1 MGIRLFLVAERQLN
15 LASRMK
21 QNHNQSGH
29 DSNAEIIEMKQVKNP
44 VEKYLNKES
53 ILADFRL
60 ANLSRNLSVI
70 GRREVLTGK
79 AKFGIF
85 GDGKEIIQIALAKQF
100 RNGDWR
106 SGYYRDQTWMMA
118 MGLYDSLEFFHQL
131 YGNTDNQFST
141 GSGGRVFNNH
151 FSVPNINPDG
161 SWRDLTKQKNSSAD
175 ISPTAGQMP
184 RLLGLAYASKLFRQ
198 NKDIQQ
204 FTTLSLKGNEVAFG
218 AIGDA
223 STSEGYFW
231 ETINAAGVLQ
241 VPLAVS
247 VYDDGYGISVPK
259 KYQTTKGS
267 ISDIL
272 RGFETEKDKPGIRI
286 FKGKGWDYVGLIKLY
301 EEGIAICRE
310 EHTPVVFHI
319 EEVTQPQGHSTSGSH
334 ERYKNEE
341 RLKWEE
347 DFDPIRKMR
356 EWILSSGIATSD
368 ELDKL
373 AAEAEEEAKESRRK
387 GWDSFQNPIKIE
399 RDALV
404 KIINDRSCKCTDKAR
419 EESVDSYTE
428 DLKKVPSPIRKDNF
442 VTARKILRNICGS
455 CATSDNLK
463 IELEGWLKRNYKDAL
478 QSYDSYLYNET
489 PTSALNVKPIAPVY
503 SAESQEVPG
512 RQILRDNYDKL
523 FTKYPLLVTFGEDT
537 GGIGGVNQS
546 LEGLQKKFGEL
557 RITDTG
563 IREATILGQ
572 GLGLALRGM
581 RPIAEIQYLDYLMYA
596 LQILSDDLAT
606 THYRT
611 AGRMIAPLIISTR
624 GHRLEGIWHSG
635 SPMAMLINS
644 VRGIYVCSPRDMT
657 RAAGFYNTLL
667 EGNSPAIVI
676 EPLNGYRLKEK
687 MPDNIGEYRL
697 ELGIPEILHPGT
709 DLTIISY
716 GSTVKIALEAVKQ
729 LALHDISV
737 ELIDVQTLI
746 PFDRHGMIIE
756 SLKKTNRVLFLDE
769 DLPGGTTAYMM
780 QEVLEKQG
788 GWQYLDSAPKTL
800 TAKEHR
806 PAYTTDGDYFSKP
819 SAEDVF
825 DIIYGMMKEA
835 KPEKY

>member
-1 MGIRLFLVAERQLN
+1 
-15 LASRMK
+15 MK
-21 QNHNQSGH
+21 QNNLQSEEFLTKESIG
-29 DSNAEIIEMKQVKNP
+29 MKQNNH
-44 VEKYLNKES
+44 ESGQYLNKKS
-53 ILADFRL
+53 VLADFRM
-60 ANLSRNLSVI
+60 ANLSRNLSII

-85 GDGKEIIQIALAKQF
+85 GDGKEIIQLALAKQF

-131 YGNTDNQFST
+131 YGNTDNQFNT

-198 NKDIQQ
+198 NKDLHQ
-204 FTTLSLKGNEVAFG
+204 FSTLSTKGNEVAFG
-218 AIGDA
+218 SIGDA

-241 VPLAVS
+241 VPMAVS

-272 RGFETEKDKPGIRI
+272 KGFETEKDKPGIRI
-286 FKGKGWDYVGLIKLY
+286 FKGKGWDYAGLIKLY
-301 EEGIAICRE
+301 EEGIAICRDQ
-310 EHTPVVFHI
+310 HAPVVFHI

-334 ERYKNEE
+334 ERYKSEE
-341 RLKWEE
+341 RLRWEDE
-347 DFDPIRKMR
+347 FDPIKKMR
-356 EWILSSGIATSD
+356 EWILSSEIATAD

-387 GWDSFQNPIKIE
+387 GWESFQNPIRIE

-404 KIINDRSCKCTDKAR
+404 KIINDRTCRCTDKAK
-419 EESVDSYTE
+419 EDSVDYYTDE
-428 DLKKVPSPIRKDNF
+428 LKKVPAPIRKDNF
-442 VTARKILRNICGS
+442 VTARRILRNICGS
-455 CATSDNLK
+455 CIKSDNLNE
-463 IELEGWLKRNYKDAL
+463 ELQGWLKRNYKDAL
-478 QSYDSYLYNET
+478 HSYDSYLYNET
-489 PTSALNVKPIAPVY
+489 PTSALNVKPVAPVY
-503 SAESQEVPG
+503 SADSPEVPG

-687 MPDNIGEYRL
+687 LPDNIGEFRL
-697 ELGIPEILHPGT
+697 QLGIPEILSVGT
-709 DLTIISY
+709 DLTIVSY
-716 GSTVKIALEAVKQ
+716 GSTVKIAYEAVKQ

-746 PFDRHGMIIE
+746 PFDKNNMIIE

-780 QEVLEKQG
+780 QEVIEKQG
-788 GWQYLDSAPKTL
+788 GWQYLDSPPKTL

-819 SAEDVF
+819 SSEDVF
-825 DIIYGMMKEA
+825 DVIYAMMKEA
-835 KPEKY
+835 EPEKY